1 MEMEGFNEMHDL
13 ATQDLALR
21 IGGSKTGLLNASM
34 SNMVEMVIAITALRK
49 CELKVVQSSLIGSML
64 SKMLL
69 VLGACF
75 FAGGLKFSE
84 QDFNADATQIHSSLL
99 SISVGALLL
108 PAAYHFAISTTK
120 DETTETQKID
130 ILKMSHGL
138 WSHTHFYTDN
148 PSSKEPS
155 KFMKMSRPNTAPP
168 SPTTPVSPSPFRSS
182 WATMAESDVT
192 ITVEPAADWT
202 HVKLDEVKSR
212 PVSREGSAFSEDSAN
227 CHSPPVEAEH
237 KDDEELQPE
246 LSWFMTLALMVAV
259 TIMVSINAEWL
270 VESLDTISTTI
281 SKEWIALIMV
291 PAISSIAEC
300 VTAVN
305 VSVKDRLTLSVSV
318 AISST
323 IQTALFVIPFMVTLG
338 WALGKPLALLFDP
351 FESVGLRYT
360 PTPILCM
367 D

>member
-1 MEMEGFNEMHDL
+1 
-13 ATQDLALR
+13 
-21 IGGSKTGLLNASM
+21 
-34 SNMVEMVIAITALRK
+34 
-49 CELKVVQSSLIGSML
+49 
-64 SKMLL
+64 
-69 VLGACF
+69 
-75 FAGGLKFSE
+75 
-84 QDFNADATQIHSSLL
+84 
-99 SISVGALLL
+99 
-108 PAAYHFAISTTK
+108 
-120 DETTETQKID
+120 
-130 ILKMSHGL
+130 
-138 WSHTHFYTDN
+138 
-148 PSSKEPS
+148 
-155 KFMKMSRPNTAPP
+155 
-168 SPTTPVSPSPFRSS
+168 
-182 WATMAESDVT
+182 MAESDVT

-291 PAISSIAEC
+291 PAISSIAGVLLFSLRRCYLLMWARTEC

-323 IQTALFVIPFMVTLG
+323 IVRILV
-338 WALGKPLALLFDP
+338 PLVSP
-351 FESVGLRYT
+351 V
-360 PTPILCM
+360 
-367 D
+367 